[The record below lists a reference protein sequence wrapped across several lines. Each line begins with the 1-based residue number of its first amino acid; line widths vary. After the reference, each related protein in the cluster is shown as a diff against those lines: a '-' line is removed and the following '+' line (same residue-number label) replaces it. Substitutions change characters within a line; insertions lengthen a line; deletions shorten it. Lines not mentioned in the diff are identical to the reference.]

1 VAATSL
7 LQQEDLSKINEQG
20 LQDMVFF
27 LWSAVRRLGPR
38 ENPSLNGPCSFVKFS

>member
-1 VAATSL
+1 MALITACAMAVIPNSTYLYVVAATSL

-27 LWSAVRRLGPR
+27 L
-38 ENPSLNGPCSFVKFS
+38 